1 MRHTKL
7 ALATMAMAVLA
18 ACGGTSPSPGN
29 QTPKIHYTAQ
39 VTFGDSLSDVGSY
52 AVGTVAALGGGKFTI
67 NGDNTAINPALTG
80 KNYTELLAAQLGV
93 AAPCAAQTG
102 LNGVASLGFSVP
114 VVNHT
119 GCFGYAQG
127 GSRVTNPVGPGNA
140 NALSLGAN
148 NVVSGSPLGALTV
161 PLVTQVANHLAASG
175 GKFSGTEMV
184 IVMAGG
190 NDVLEQLNELA
201 VAAANAGNT
210 AGQAAGAAAGA
221 QAGAQAFAA
230 SLVAQLAA
238 GATNPQTAAQAIG
251 AALATA
257 AATPGATQTSEVNA
271 AIFAAANQPGDSA
284 VASPAVYG
292 PMIAKATADATAA
305 GNAAGATAGAAA
317 GLAAANAYAS
327 ANGPALV
334 ANMAAA
340 GQQLVALVKG
350 QILANGANYVTVNN
364 LPDVATTPSGRSQPA
379 STQALIAA
387 MVTAFNSALTTGF
400 AGENRVLLVDVY
412 GVSHDQATNPAPY
425 GLTNVTTPACD
436 LTAAKNPLQSSL
448 VCTGKNLIAGDVSHY
463 SFADTVHPTPFNN
476 LLLARYVAEQ
486 MVIKGWL

>member
-29 QTPKIHYTAQ
+29 QTPKVKYTAQ

-52 AVGTVAALGGGKFTI
+52 AVGTVKALGGGKFTI
-67 NGDNTAINPALTG
+67 NGDNTAVNPALTG
-80 KNYTELLAAQLGV
+80 KNYTELLAAQMGLP
-93 AAPCAAQTG
+93 APCAAVTG

-114 VVNHT
+114 VVAHA
-119 GCFGYAQG
+119 GCYGYAQG
-127 GSRVTNPVGPGNA
+127 GSRVTNPVGPGNVA
-140 NALSLGAN
+140 APSLGAN
-148 NVVSGSPLGALTV
+148 NTISTGSALGALTY
-161 PLVTQVANHLAASG
+161 PLVTQVANHLAAVG

-201 VAAANAGNT
+201 VQAAQAGAT
-210 AGQAAGAAAGA
+210 AGAAAGA
-221 QAGAQAFAA
+221 TAGNNAFGA

-238 GATNPQTAAQAIG
+238 GATDPQAAAQAIG
-251 AALATA
+251 TALAKA
-257 AATPGATQTSEVNA
+257 AASGADQATIVGA
-271 AIFAAANQPGDSA
+271 AVMAAAQQPGDSA

-292 PMIAKATADATAA
+292 PMVAKATAD
-305 GNAAGATAGAAA
+305 GQAAGATAGAAA
-317 GLAAANAYAS
+317 GLAAANAYAA

-334 ANMAAA
+334 GNMAAA
-340 GQQLVALVKG
+340 GKQLVDLVHN

-364 LPDVATTPSGRSQPA
+364 LPDVATTPSGLSQPA

-387 MVTAFNSALTTGF
+387 MVTAFNTALSNGF
-400 AGENRVLLVDVY
+400 AADSKVLLVDVY
-412 GVSHDQATNPAPY
+412 AVSHDQTVNPAPY

-436 LTAAKNPLQSSL
+436 LTVAKNPLQSSL
-448 VCTGKNLIAGDVSHY
+448 VCNASNVISGDISHY

-476 LLLARYVAEQ
+476 LLLARYVAEK